1 MTLITW
7 KPKKNTERTAVAK
20 HGDLWRLLEAPW
32 TSSSHR
38 HLITSI
44 DKSDLR
50 WIDSDQITESV
61 ADMSQSDDLEEGL
74 DILKIEIANPCSVEP
89 PVIQPAILADGV

>member
-1 MTLITW
+1 VTLITW

-32 TSSSHR
+32 TSSSKR
-38 HLITSI
+38 HLITSP
-44 DKSDLR
+44 DTADLR
-50 WIDSDQITESV
+50 WIDDDQITERVTEEDVEV
-61 ADMSQSDDLEEGL
+61 AE
-74 DILKIEIANPCSVEP
+74 DIHSGPANEIFVISSVEP